1 MDKFLSLNKKLKF
14 HFTGIGGVSMSALAE
29 HLHFCG
35 HLISG
40 SDIKDSDA
48 INRLKNLGIGV
59 HLKHS
64 SAIVKGADYL
74 VYTSAI
80 DEFNPEIKYAKRK
93 KIPLIKRSEL
103 LGEIIS
109 NYKRSVAVSGS
120 HGKTTTTAMLA
131 ETFISA
137 GVNPTV
143 FLGGE
148 SKSFSSYR
156 QGGDDLVIAEAC
168 EYKQNFLDIKPNVAV
183 VLNVDKD
190 HTDCYKDEKEIVNA
204 FREFTK
210 NSILVINADDKHFDE
225 LFNSTTVTFG
235 IENKANFTAKNIKYN
250 KSGYSFTLCAY
261 DRPVGRIN
269 LKTIG
274 RHNVYNALA
283 TFAVAEIFNVPF
295 VYVKKALE
303 SFSGVKRRSEFL
315 GVFNDKTVYADYAH
329 HPNEIKATISAF
341 NDSGKDFAVVFQPHT
356 YSRTKSL
363 LSEFTSSLKDE
374 NVIIYK
380 TFPAREKFDACGSE
394 RALYDNIYKFNP
406 KAEIAINEDE
416 LIEKLYKLNKDI
428 KRLIF
433 LGAGDIYDIAKNL
446 VKT

>member
-1 MDKFLSLNKKLKF
+1 M
-14 HFTGIGGVSMSALAE
+14 
-29 HLHFCG
+29 
-35 HLISG
+35 
-40 SDIKDSDA
+40 
-48 INRLKNLGIGV
+48 
-59 HLKHS
+59 S
-64 SAIVKGADYL
+64 SA
-74 VYTSAI
+74 
-80 DEFNPEIKYAKRK
+80 PPKRK

-103 LGEIIS
+103 LGEIVS

-143 FLGGE
+143 FLGGD

-156 QGGDDLVIAEAC
+156 KGGNDLVVFEAC
-168 EYKQNFLDIKPNVAV
+168 EYKRNFLDIKPSIAV
-183 VLNVDKD
+183 VLNIDND
-190 HTDCYKDEKEIVNA
+190 HTDCYKNEKEIVNA
-204 FREFTK
+204 FKEFTK
-210 NSILVINADDKHFDE
+210 DSFLVINADDKHFDE

-261 DRPVGRIN
+261 GRPVGRIN

-274 RHNVYNALA
+274 KHNVYNALA
-283 TFAVAEIFNVPF
+283 TFAVAEIFNLPF
-295 VYVKKALE
+295 VFVKNALE
-303 SFSGVKRRSEFL
+303 NFSGVKRRAEFL
-315 GVFNDKTVYADYAH
+315 GTFNDKTVYADYAH

-341 NDSGKDFAVVFQPHT
+341 NDSGKDFIVVFQPHT

-394 RALYDNIYKFNP
+394 WALYEDICKFNP
-406 KAEIAINEDE
+406 NVQIVMNEDE
-416 LIEKLYKLNKDI
+416 LVQKLCSENKDV

-433 LGAGDIYDIAKNL
+433 LGAGDIYDVAKRL
-446 VKT
+446 VES